1 VDVPAGDI
9 ETMHYSQVPGGVV
22 VTVRRTGDKD
32 PVKLKGFKGA
42 DLVNLKE
49 LCQTRYS
56 KSLEKKDV
64 QITGRN
70 WGEVSV
76 TKSSVGFTVDGKE
89 SFELNT
95 KDIASVSLATK
106 HEVVMEFHMDDAVKD
121 ALVEMSFYVPP
132 SSAEWGAPDWP
143 KDLAEDEIEITGAK
157 NLQDAIVNV
166 ANITTDSGTPIA
178 EFESVS
184 LIAPRGKVA
193 IELHASHMRLTGSAA
208 DFKISYGALQR
219 VYLLP
224 KPNTAQTYAVL
235 HLDPPIRKGQTFY
248 AFIVAQFNQNEELE
262 IEPALDDDLKR
273 KFPSLEDGVYEG
285 PSGDVFVRLLKA
297 IGGCKLTRQ
306 GQFTATEGGA
316 AVKAANKAEVG
327 HLFPLE
333 KSFFYL
339 PKPAVLLH
347 YADVE
352 SVEFERHAGPAVATQ
367 RTFDVRISMRA
378 GGGGAHP
385 SRHSET

>member
-1 VDVPAGDI
+1 
-9 ETMHYSQVPGGVV
+9 
-22 VTVRRTGDKD
+22 
-32 PVKLKGFKGA
+32 
-42 DLVNLKE
+42 
-49 LCQTRYS
+49 
-56 KSLEKKDV
+56 
-64 QITGRN
+64 
-70 WGEVSV
+70 
-76 TKSSVGFTVDGKE
+76 
-89 SFELNT
+89 
-95 KDIASVSLATK
+95 
-106 HEVVMEFHMDDAVKD
+106 
-121 ALVEMSFYVPP
+121 
-132 SSAEWGAPDWP
+132 
-143 KDLAEDEIEITGAK
+143 
-157 NLQDAIVNV
+157 
-166 ANITTDSGTPIA
+166 
-178 EFESVS
+178 
-184 LIAPRGKVA
+184 
-193 IELHASHMRLTGSAA
+193 MRLTGSAA

-339 PKPAVLLH
+339 PKP
-347 YADVE
+347 
-352 SVEFERHAGPAVATQ
+352 
-367 RTFDVRISMRA
+367 
-378 GGGGAHP
+378 GGGGGTPFTAFRNMS
-385 SRHSET
+385 SRTWSTF

>member
-1 VDVPAGDI
+1 
-9 ETMHYSQVPGGVV
+9 MQ
-22 VTVRRTGDKD
+22 VTVPTDPFSVPNRR
-32 PVKLKGFKGA
+32 
-42 DLVNLKE
+42 
-49 LCQTRYS
+49 
-56 KSLEKKDV
+56 
-64 QITGRN
+64 
-70 WGEVSV
+70 
-76 TKSSVGFTVDGKE
+76 
-89 SFELNT
+89 
-95 KDIASVSLATK
+95 
-106 HEVVMEFHMDDAVKD
+106 
-121 ALVEMSFYVPP
+121 
-132 SSAEWGAPDWP
+132 
-143 KDLAEDEIEITGAK
+143 
-157 NLQDAIVNV
+157 
-166 ANITTDSGTPIA
+166 
-178 EFESVS
+178 
-184 LIAPRGKVA
+184 
-193 IELHASHMRLTGSAA
+193 HASHMRLTGSAA

-378 GGGGAHP
+378 GGGGHT
-385 SRHSET
+385 HHGITKQ

>member
-1 VDVPAGDI
+1 MSTEETFGNISLIGRGVPAPGAVRFGQGSISWKKTGGGRSVDVPAGDI
-9 ETMHYSQVPGGVV
+9 ETMHYSQVPGGAV

-193 IELHASHMRLTGSAA
+193 IELCVFCVSQIPPPRLMPRMECSYASLTTTIRAPEYNTVWPEYARLFTHTS
-208 DFKISYGALQR
+208 
-219 VYLLP
+219 
-224 KPNTAQTYAVL
+224 
-235 HLDPPIRKGQTFY
+235 H
-248 AFIVAQFNQNEELE
+248 
-262 IEPALDDDLKR
+262 
-273 KFPSLEDGVYEG
+273 G
-285 PSGDVFVRLLKA
+285 PD
-297 IGGCKLTRQ
+297 
-306 GQFTATEGGA
+306 
-316 AVKAANKAEVG
+316 
-327 HLFPLE
+327 
-333 KSFFYL
+333 
-339 PKPAVLLH
+339 
-347 YADVE
+347 
-352 SVEFERHAGPAVATQ
+352 
-367 RTFDVRISMRA
+367 
-378 GGGGAHP
+378 
-385 SRHSET
+385 